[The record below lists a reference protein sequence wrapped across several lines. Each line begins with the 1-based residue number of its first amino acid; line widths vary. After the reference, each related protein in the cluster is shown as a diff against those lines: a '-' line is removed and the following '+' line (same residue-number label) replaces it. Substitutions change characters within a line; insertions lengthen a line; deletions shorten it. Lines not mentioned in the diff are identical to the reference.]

1 MKEVVN
7 NKKDREKMEEAVVA
21 SDKKASL
28 IMLKKPI
35 QMRVKKQ
42 MPGLVKRDTC
52 PIMGGNMW
60 LIKHLFEYLS
70 LRDQLSVMSVN
81 YASYKLLRDDNRF
94 WYMLWRGKKYAKPLG
109 YNVSHNGPLK
119 YGCISPYIMGYYYG
133 YNNVPAGLQPLYG
146 RLTDVNMKDVEITK
160 EDKEMLSGFHQYN
173 GRNSKYFRMI
183 FGGGMCKAT
192 SNKIAGNPYGLFECA
207 RKMHANGY
215 CYHTRNLDELSRD
228 HWVVKEKHPLSYYGK
243 EYDSTRDYYMEILKQ
258 GNLSELSAKLVGA
271 ENQMKNINWQLET
284 FERQKVAWEESSKK
298 IKGVVEGLKLAIEI
312 TKKYQS
318 EVPSPTSPSK

>member
-1 MKEVVN
+1 MN
-7 NKKDREKMEEAVVA
+7 

-42 MPGLVKRDTC
+42 MPGLVKREEC

-60 LIKHLFEYLS
+60 LIKHLFEYMN
-70 LRDQLSVMSVN
+70 LRDQLAVMSVN

-94 WYMLWRGKKYAKPLG
+94 WYVLWRGKKYAKPLG

-119 YGCISPYIMGYYYG
+119 YGCISPYIFGYYG
-133 YNNVPAGLQPLYG
+133 YGNLPADLQACYL
-146 RLTDVNMKDVEITK
+146 RLQDGGMKDVELTK
-160 EDKEMLSGFHQYN
+160 EDRMLINQTYVYN
-173 GRNSKYFRMI
+173 NRNSKCFRTI
-183 FGGGMCKAT
+183 FGGGMNKAT
-192 SNKIAGNPYGLFECA
+192 SNKIMGSQYGFFMCA
-207 RKMHANGY
+207 RKLHTNGY
-215 CYHTRNLDELSRD
+215 SYHARNLDELPRE

-243 EYDSTRDYYMEILKQ
+243 EYDSTKDYYMEILKQ
-258 GNLSELSAKLVGA
+258 GNLSELATKLTVA

-284 FERQKVAWEESSKK
+284 LERQKLAYEESSKR
-298 IKGVVEGLKLAIEI
+298 IQGVVDGLKLAIEI

-318 EVPSPTSPSK
+318 